1 MNITWGNRN
10 IMFISGPLN
19 LQWHE
24 YSRHLVH
31 FTFLPRA
38 GLTRIL
44 IGRLWSKPRDY
55 VTSEKPW
62 LFLWVPQNSESLEHC
77 NCLYQYNQHSTR
89 TSNKIK
95 PAASPSLSR
104 STNRSMAESEQNGGG
119 LRRRLRPNVLV
130 TGTPGTG
137 KTTTSSLLADATG
150 MHHFNISDLSRE
162 KGLHDGWDD
171 ELDCH
176 VINED
181 LVRFY
186 IFLFWDFRVC
196 MEEG

>member
-1 MNITWGNRN
+1 
-10 IMFISGPLN
+10 
-19 LQWHE
+19 
-24 YSRHLVH
+24 
-31 FTFLPRA
+31 
-38 GLTRIL
+38 
-44 IGRLWSKPRDY
+44 
-55 VTSEKPW
+55 
-62 LFLWVPQNSESLEHC
+62 
-77 NCLYQYNQHSTR
+77 
-89 TSNKIK
+89 
-95 PAASPSLSR
+95 
-104 STNRSMAESEQNGGG
+104 MAESEQNGGG

-181 LVRFY
+181 LVRILY
-186 IFLFWDFRVC
+186 LSFLTFSCLCGKKGRQESNRIREDFV
-196 MEEG
+196 EK

>member
-1 MNITWGNRN
+1 
-10 IMFISGPLN
+10 
-19 LQWHE
+19 
-24 YSRHLVH
+24 
-31 FTFLPRA
+31 
-38 GLTRIL
+38 
-44 IGRLWSKPRDY
+44 
-55 VTSEKPW
+55 
-62 LFLWVPQNSESLEHC
+62 
-77 NCLYQYNQHSTR
+77 
-89 TSNKIK
+89 
-95 PAASPSLSR
+95 
-104 STNRSMAESEQNGGG
+104 MAESEQNGGG

-181 LVRFY
+181 LVCDEIEDKMDEGGNIVDYHGCEFFPERWFDLVVVLQTDNSILHDRLTSRGY
-186 IFLFWDFRVC
+186 MGAKLTNNIECEIFQVLL
-196 MEEG
+196 EEARESYASEIIMPLRSDNVEDISNNVATLTEWINNWKPPVQSS